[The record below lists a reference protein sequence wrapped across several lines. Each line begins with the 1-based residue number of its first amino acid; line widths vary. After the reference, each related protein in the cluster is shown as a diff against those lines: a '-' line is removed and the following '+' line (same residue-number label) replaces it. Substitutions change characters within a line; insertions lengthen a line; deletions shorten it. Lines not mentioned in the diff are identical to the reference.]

1 MAANREVGLGMTIAI
16 REMEPTDTPA
26 CRWLLSQLGSD
37 LNQQEVMR
45 RYEAVKEKRDH
56 AMFVGE

>member
-1 MAANREVGLGMTIAI
+1 MTIAI